1 MKTTLAALLAVAFL
15 GGCVVTPLPPAVAPP
30 PVYAPAYAY
39 PPPVVLGPPRAYPPP
54 PAVVVAPG
62 WRYRGPGGWW
72 RPYRDPRW

>member
-1 MKTTLAALLAVAFL
+1 MKTTLAALLAAALL

-30 PVYAPAYAY
+30 PAYAPAYVY
-39 PPPVVLGPPRAYPPP
+39 PPPVVLGPPRAYAAP